1 MVVLPKQVAKN
12 AAPALLRWDMQH
24 RTAHVIMFA
33 MAAAI
38 LLAAI
43 SIAVH
48 SWPLGV
54 ASLHPAQ

>member
-1 MVVLPKQVAKN
+1 
-12 AAPALLRWDMQH
+12 MQH
-24 RTAHVIMFA
+24 RVPFVIMIA

-48 SWPLGV
+48 SWPEGV
-54 ASLHPAQ
+54 ASLHSAK